1 VEDLVVEVVCQ
12 VKVITVDKVRL
23 VLVDVVVEVVA
34 AQELVAV
41 LD

>member
-1 VEDLVVEVVCQ
+1 VEDLVVEVVYQ
-12 VKVITVDKVRL
+12 VKVITVDQVRL
-23 VLVDVVVEVVA
+23 VVEDLVVEVVA